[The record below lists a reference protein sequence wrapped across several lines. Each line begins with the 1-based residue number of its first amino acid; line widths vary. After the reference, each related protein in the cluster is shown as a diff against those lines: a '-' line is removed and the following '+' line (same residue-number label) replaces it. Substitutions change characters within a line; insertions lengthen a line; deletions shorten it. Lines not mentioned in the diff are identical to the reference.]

1 MLGGHPGGVSH
12 PVGQLRL
19 SWFTR
24 FCVWLGR
31 VAGAVS
37 RRAGRGQG
45 GTLPGRV
52 VLRLRPQA
60 LAELAVG
67 RQVVMVSGTNGKSTT
82 TRLLAAALA
91 SQGPLVTNLGGANLM
106 SGLVTALLP
115 PAPAAVLAV
124 LEVDE
129 LALPAALE
137 STDAGVVVLL
147 NLSRDQL
154 DRVHEVGSHV
164 GRWSRALQS
173 AAGVQVVANADDPL
187 VTLAVLS
194 ADPDGRRTTWVGVG
208 SPWRQD
214 FPLCPRCGAAWD
226 GRAEAWLCS
235 QCGLGRPRTQWCLLD
250 GDQVQVP
257 GGRRYH
263 LELALPGRASAA
275 NAVMAV
281 VTAAVLGVA
290 VDVSLE
296 QMRQVQDV
304 DGRYLVV
311 EVQGRP
317 VRLLLAKNPAGWLE
331 ILDQTAAGQDALL
344 LGVNART
351 ADGAD
356 PSWLWDVPFET
367 LAGRTVVVFG
377 ERAADLSARLHYAE
391 VPHLLARTVSE
402 ALTLVPE
409 RAVVVA
415 ANYTA
420 FTATRSVL
428 RDAS

>member
-1 MLGGHPGGVSH
+1 
-12 PVGQLRL
+12 
-19 SWFTR
+19 
-24 FCVWLGR
+24 
-31 VAGAVS
+31 
-37 RRAGRGQG
+37 
-45 GTLPGRV
+45 
-52 VLRLRPQA
+52 
-60 LAELAVG
+60 
-67 RQVVMVSGTNGKSTT
+67 
-82 TRLLAAALA
+82 
-91 SQGPLVTNLGGANLM
+91 M

-137 STDAGVVVLL
+137 STDAGVVLLL

-164 GRWSRALQS
+164 GRWSRALQA
-173 AAGVQVVANADDPL
+173 AAGVHVVANADDPL

-208 SPWRQD
+208 SPWRRD
-214 FPLCPRCGAAWD
+214 FPLCPRCGATWD
-226 GRAEAWLCS
+226 VRTEPWLCS
-235 QCGLGRPRTQWCLLD
+235 DCGLGRPQTQWDLLD
-250 GDQVQVP
+250 GDRVQVP
-257 GGRRYH
+257 GGRRYD

-281 VTAAVLGVA
+281 AAAAVLGVDA
-290 VDVSLE
+290 DVSLE
-296 QMRQVQDV
+296 RMRQVQDV

-331 ILDQTAAGQDALL
+331 VLDQTSAGQEALL

-356 PSWLWDVPFET
+356 PSWRWAVPFET
-367 LAGRTVVVFG
+367 LAGRTVVAFG

-391 VPHLLARTVSE
+391 VPHLLAGTVSD
-402 ALTLVPE
+402 ALTLVPD
-409 RAVVVA
+409 RDVVVA

-420 FTATRSVL
+420 FTTIRSVL